1 MEPFPDESP
10 DADGDLPE
18 NQADGQG
25 ERGAEEK
32 RAGVPGSDPELQRC
46 EERIGHHFADRGL
59 LVQALTHASGA
70 SHRLVSNERLE
81 FLGDA
86 ILGSIVCEELYRRY
100 DQLLEG
106 DLTKIKSVVVSRATC
121 ARVSRN
127 LSLDEFLILG
137 KGMAG
142 NAVLP
147 RSLMA
152 GVFESLVAAIYLDG
166 GGPAAQKF
174 IVEFLGSDIDRAIV
188 GDHGGNFKSELQQI
202 AQRDFDATPRYEL
215 LDEKGPDHD
224 KCFKIAAAVGKKTFA
239 PAWGRN
245 KKDAEQRAAQNAL
258 AQLRGDNPPYDLD

>member
-18 NQADGQG
+18 TRLDGQD
-25 ERGAEEK
+25 ECDS
-32 RAGVPGSDPELQRC
+32 AGNPVRVPGSEAELARC
-46 EERIGHHFADRGL
+46 EERIGHRFADREL

-86 ILGSIVCEELYRRY
+86 ILGSIVCEELYRRH

-106 DLTKIKSVVVSRATC
+106 DLTKIKSVVVSRRTC
-121 ARVSRN
+121 ARVSRRLN
-127 LSLDEFLILG
+127 LGEFLILG

-142 NAVLP
+142 NDVLP
-147 RSLMA
+147 KSLMA
-152 GVFESLVAAIYLDG
+152 GVFESLVAAIYLDA
-166 GGPAAQKF
+166 GGPAVQKF
-174 IVEFLGSDIDRAIV
+174 IVEFLGPEIGRATI
-188 GDHGGNFKSELQQI
+188 GDHGGNFKSVLQQI

-224 KCFKIAAAVGKKTFA
+224 KCFKIAAAVGRKTFA

-258 AQLRGDNPPYDLD
+258 AQLRGDDPLFDSD